1 MSNSPQK
8 SSSAKKKTRTQSSSG
23 KRATQLRHVSST
35 SKSPK
40 KVASSS
46 HLPASKKTIGSSK
59 QRASQVKP
67 KSVAQK
73 ASKGKKPK
81 KSKKILGRNLMIFLT
96 IASLGG
102 LVGLG
107 YYRNLNHQ
115 KLLEPGLEYLKA
127 QETIDLTPIS
137 TKVDERNRTD
147 ALTRISDPNDS
158 MSMWSLFKN
167 TILMGDSR
175 VYGFMSY
182 GFLPENQVLAAA
194 GYTINNIPEFEETIA
209 AQQPSVIYL
218 SYGVNDMGLNIG
230 SNEGENGYQA
240 VYERN
245 IKALLEKSPNTKIFV
260 NSIIEPT
267 PEALAKNPNWNQVA
281 DFNRQIK
288 EMCER
293 NGWTYVD
300 NSALSAGGT
309 APIYASDGVHFFSTF
324 YEQWAKNM
332 LMAQYQNV

>member
-1 MSNSPQK
+1 MANSKKTSKTNSKAK
-8 SSSAKKKTRTQSSSG
+8 SSSRSVSKKRSSP
-23 KRATQLRHVSST
+23 
-35 SKSPK
+35 SKSGRSNVMKQKTGSK
-40 KVASSS
+40 KVSISSQSHRQAS
-46 HLPASKKTIGSSK
+46 A
-59 QRASQVKP
+59 KP
-67 KSVAQK
+67 KTAAQK
-73 ASKGKKPK
+73 NIKRKK
-81 KSKKILGRNLMIFLT
+81 KSKHRIRNLLISLLVVG
-96 IASLGG
+96 IGSLGG
-102 LVGLG
+102 LW
-107 YYRNLNHQ
+107 YYRNLTYQ
-115 KLLEPGLEYLKA
+115 KLLQPGLEYLTA
-127 QETIDLTPIS
+127 QENIDLTQIS
-137 TKVDERNRTD
+137 SKVDERNRTD
-147 ALTRISDPNDS
+147 AMTRISNPDDI

-167 TILMGDSR
+167 TVLMGDSR

-194 GYTINNIPEFEETIA
+194 GYTINNIPEFEDTIA

-230 SNEGENGYQA
+230 ANEGENGYQA

-245 IKALLEKSPNTKIFV
+245 IKALLEKSPNSKIFV

-267 PEALAKNPNWNQVA
+267 PEALAKNPNWNKVD

-288 EMCER
+288 EMCAR

-324 YEQWAKNM
+324 YEEWAKNM
-332 LMAQYQNV
+332 LMAQYQSV

>member
-1 MSNSPQK
+1 MGI
-8 SSSAKKKTRTQSSSG
+8 SS
-23 KRATQLRHVSST
+23 V
-35 SKSPK
+35 
-40 KVASSS
+40 
-46 HLPASKKTIGSSK
+46 
-59 QRASQVKP
+59 
-67 KSVAQK
+67 
-73 ASKGKKPK
+73 
-81 KSKKILGRNLMIFLT
+81 
-96 IASLGG
+96 GG
-102 LVGLG
+102 LW
-107 YYRNLNHQ
+107 YYRNLTYQ
-115 KLLEPGLEYLKA
+115 KLLQPGLEYLST
-127 QETIDLTPIS
+127 QENIDFTEIS
-137 TKVDERNRTD
+137 SKVDERNRAD
-147 ALTRISDPNDS
+147 AMTRISNPDDI

-194 GYTINNIPEFEETIA
+194 GYTINNIPEFEDTIA
-209 AQQPSVIYL
+209 AQQPGVIYL

-230 SNEGENGYQA
+230 ANEGENGYQT

-245 IKALLEKSPNTKIFV
+245 IKALLEKSPNSKIFV

-267 PEALAKNPNWNQVA
+267 PEALAKNPNWNKVE

-324 YEQWAKNM
+324 YEEWAKNM
-332 LMAQYQNV
+332 LTAQYQSV

>member
-1 MSNSPQK
+1 MANSK
-8 SSSAKKKTRTQSSSG
+8 KISKTSSKAKGSSLSG
-23 KRATQLRHVSST
+23 ST
-35 SKSPK
+35 SKKYSSPSNPKRSNTPRSKAGPKKTPSASRSRKQVPKQVSTSTKSKVVSPK
-40 KVASSS
+40 
-46 HLPASKKTIGSSK
+46 SSK
-59 QRASQVKP
+59 R
-67 KSVAQK
+67 
-73 ASKGKKPK
+73 
-81 KSKKILGRNLMIFLT
+81 KSKLKHRLRTLLILLLIVGI
-96 IASLGG
+96 SSVGG
-102 LVGLG
+102 LW
-107 YYRNLNHQ
+107 YYRNLTYQ
-115 KLLEPGLEYLKA
+115 KLLQPGLEYLST
-127 QETIDLTPIS
+127 QENIDFTEIS
-137 TKVDERNRTD
+137 SKVDERNRAD
-147 ALTRISDPNDS
+147 AMTRISNPDDI

-194 GYTINNIPEFEETIA
+194 GYTINNIPEFEDTIA
-209 AQQPSVIYL
+209 AQQPGVIYL

-230 SNEGENGYQA
+230 ANEGENGYQT

-245 IKALLEKSPNTKIFV
+245 IKALLEKSPNSKIFV

-267 PEALAKNPNWNQVA
+267 PEALAKNPNWNKVE

-324 YEQWAKNM
+324 YEEWAKNM
-332 LMAQYQNV
+332 LTAQYQSV

>member
-1 MSNSPQK
+1 MANSKKPSK
-8 SSSAKKKTRTQSSSG
+8 TPSKAKGSLNASISKKTSSPSNPRRSG
-23 KRATQLRHVSST
+23 PTKSKSVSKKTPSASQPRKQVTKRIST
-35 SKSPK
+35 SNKSKAAGQKSPK
-40 KVASSS
+40 RTPP
-46 HLPASKKTIGSSK
+46 HRL
-59 QRASQVKP
+59 
-67 KSVAQK
+67 
-73 ASKGKKPK
+73 
-81 KSKKILGRNLMIFLT
+81 RNLLILLLIVGT
-96 IASLGG
+96 GSVGG
-102 LVGLG
+102 LW
-107 YYRNLNHQ
+107 YYRTLTHQ
-115 KLLEPGLEYLKA
+115 KLLQPGLEYLTA
-127 QETIDLTPIS
+127 QENIDFTQIS
-137 TKVDERNRTD
+137 SKVDERNRAD
-147 ALTRISDPNDS
+147 AMTRISNPDDI

-194 GYTINNIPEFEETIA
+194 GYTINNIPDFEDTIA
-209 AQQPSVIYL
+209 AQQPRVIYF

-230 SNEGENGYQA
+230 ANEGENGYQA

-245 IKALLEKSPNTKIFV
+245 IKALLEKSPNSKIFV

-267 PEALAKNPNWNQVA
+267 PEALAKNPNWNKVD

-324 YEQWAKNM
+324 YEEWAKNM
-332 LMAQYQNV
+332 LTAQYQSV

>member
-1 MSNSPQK
+1 ASRSRKQVSTSTKSKVVSPK
-8 SSSAKKKTRTQSSSG
+8 SS
-23 KRATQLRHVSST
+23 KR
-35 SKSPK
+35 KS
-40 KVASSS
+40 
-46 HLPASKKTIGSSK
+46 
-59 QRASQVKP
+59 KP
-67 KSVAQK
+67 KHRLRTLLILLLIVGISSV
-73 ASKGKKPK
+73 
-81 KSKKILGRNLMIFLT
+81 
-96 IASLGG
+96 GG
-102 LVGLG
+102 LW
-107 YYRNLNHQ
+107 YYRNLTYQ
-115 KLLEPGLEYLKA
+115 KLLQPGLEYLST
-127 QETIDLTPIS
+127 QENIDFTEIS
-137 TKVDERNRTD
+137 SKVDERNRAD
-147 ALTRISDPNDS
+147 AMTRISNPDDI

-194 GYTINNIPEFEETIA
+194 GYTINNIPEFEDTIA
-209 AQQPSVIYL
+209 AQQPGVIYL

-230 SNEGENGYQA
+230 ANEGENGYQT

-245 IKALLEKSPNTKIFV
+245 IKALLEKSPNSKIFV

-267 PEALAKNPNWNQVA
+267 PEALAKNPNWNKVE

-324 YEQWAKNM
+324 YEEWAKNM
-332 LMAQYQNV
+332 LTAQYQSV

>member
-1 MSNSPQK
+1 MADSL
-8 SSSAKKKTRTQSSSG
+8 KKTSKTTSKRKTSSHSTT
-23 KRATQLRHVSST
+23 KRRSSPSNLRQNNVTKKTVVKKTPST
-35 SKSPK
+35 SQVTKRVSTTAKSQAVVQRNPK
-40 KVASSS
+40 RK
-46 HLPASKKTIGSSK
+46 L
-59 QRASQVKP
+59 KP
-67 KSVAQK
+67 KHRV
-73 ASKGKKPK
+73 
-81 KSKKILGRNLMIFLT
+81 RNLLVLLIVVG
-96 IASLGG
+96 IGSLGG
-102 LVGLG
+102 FW
-107 YYRNLNHQ
+107 YYRNLTYQ
-115 KLLEPGLEYLKA
+115 KLLQPGLEYLAA
-127 QETIDLTPIS
+127 QENIDFTQIS
-137 TKVDERNRTD
+137 SKVDERNRAD
-147 ALTRISDPNDS
+147 AMTRISNPDDI

-194 GYTINNIPEFEETIA
+194 GYTINNIPEFEDVIA

-230 SNEGENGYQA
+230 ADEGENGYQA

-245 IKALLEKSPNTKIFV
+245 IKALLEKSPNSKIFV

-267 PEALAKNPNWNQVA
+267 PEALAKNPNWNKVD

-300 NSALSAGGT
+300 NSALSLGGT

-324 YEQWAKNM
+324 YEEWAKNM
-332 LMAQYQNV
+332 LTAQYQSV